1 MIDTTR
7 RCEGDCIQ
15 ELFNELRSQLP
26 PLPSLVSNADARM
39 AWLSGMA
46 QIIAALPTAE
56 QRWAC
61 VVLLA
66 NDLVTLRYPG
76 MPLSMAYGW
85 LAKELGVE
93 TPCPYPFGLSCTA
106 TVRTAMAKRG

>member
-1 MIDTTR
+1 MTSTDAV
-7 RCEGDCIQ
+7 Q
-15 ELFNELRSQLP
+15 EMFNELRSQLP
-26 PLPSLVSNADARM
+26 PLPSLNSDADARTN
-39 AWLSGMA
+39 WLSGMA
-46 QIIAALPTAE
+46 QIIQALPSAE

-76 MPLSMAYGW
+76 MPLSMAYAW

-93 TPCPYPFGLSCTA
+93 TP
-106 TVRTAMAKRG
+106 

>member
-1 MIDTTR
+1 MTSTDAV
-7 RCEGDCIQ
+7 Q
-15 ELFNELRSQLP
+15 EMFNELRSQLP

-76 MPLSMAYGW
+76 MPLPMAYGW

-93 TPCPYPFGLSCTA
+93 TP
-106 TVRTAMAKRG
+106 

>member
-1 MIDTTR
+1 MTDTTR
-7 RCEGDCIQ
+7 LCEGDCIQ
-15 ELFNELRSQLP
+15 EMFNELRSQLP
-26 PLPSLVSNADARM
+26 PLPSLNCDADARTN
-39 AWLSGMA
+39 WLSGMA
-46 QIIAALPTAE
+46 QIIAAMPTPE

-76 MPLSMAYGW
+76 MQLSMAYSW

-93 TPCPYPFGLSCTA
+93 TPCD
-106 TVRTAMAKRG
+106 